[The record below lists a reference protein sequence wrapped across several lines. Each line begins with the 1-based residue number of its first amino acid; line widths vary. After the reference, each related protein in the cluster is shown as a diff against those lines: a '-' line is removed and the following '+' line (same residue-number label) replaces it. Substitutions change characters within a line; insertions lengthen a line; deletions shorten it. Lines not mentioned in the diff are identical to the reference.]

1 MDDELLAVELVPSM
15 QDRLESLVVH
25 VEESPHSNLAFYSVM
40 GYMDALL
47 DIRVFPHEQLNAA
60 RDRIKAAVN
69 KARNAQAEHI

>member
-25 VEESPHSNLAFYSVM
+25 VEESPHSNMAFYSVM
-40 GYMDALL
+40 GYMDALF

-60 RDRIKAAVN
+60 RNRVKAAVN
-69 KARNAQAEHI
+69 KARNAQSEHI

>member
-25 VEESPHSNLAFYSVM
+25 VEESPRSNMAFYSVM
-40 GYMDALL
+40 GYIDALL

-60 RDRIKAAVN
+60 RNRIKAAVN
-69 KARNAQAEHI
+69 KARNAQSEHI

>member
-25 VEESPHSNLAFYSVM
+25 VEESPHSNMAFYSVM
-40 GYMDALL
+40 GYMDALF

-60 RDRIKAAVN
+60 RNRIKAALN

>member
-60 RDRIKAAVN
+60 RNRIKAALN
-69 KARNAQAEHI
+69 KARNAQSEHI

>member
-60 RDRIKAAVN
+60 RNRVKAAVN
-69 KARNAQAEHI
+69 KARNAQSEHI

>member
-60 RDRIKAAVN
+60 RNRIKAAVN

>member
-1 MDDELLAVELVPSM
+1 MDDELLAVELVPNM

-25 VEESPHSNLAFYSVM
+25 VEESPHSNMAFYSVM
-40 GYMDALL
+40 GYMDALF

-60 RDRIKAAVN
+60 RNRIKAAVN